1 MKLIYKITFI
11 LCLFLLTLGI
21 NIQGVNLQSANY
33 AREGAVYSINQI
45 ESDLSSN
52 IKNETIFAQ
61 NLNQNL
67 QNSARTKLT
76 SGDNGFYNAKIIDSD
91 LSKIIAYIYTKSY
104 LDNIKNKNLLLIS
117 SSIKPNAP

>member
-67 QNSARTKLT
+67 QNSARTKLA